1 MSTAEIIDK
10 TTGKILEEFLPSQT
24 IPTLSQILE
33 VSDDA
38 SGNNIINLNNLEVT
52 SLSNASNLIT
62 ISNASLQLGEI
73 TLNSLDSTVQCATL
87 NVLNPSGS
95 IIATIDESGQVVCEL
110 LTLNEDGIQV
120 YSTQAGTL
128 ILGNQKTG
136 LIKVSDGTLTGQIYD
151 TAINPP
157 VIISSGTMNLG
168 QFNPSPATQSPK
180 TIYTFTIP
188 DSQTVNY
195 MDLNIYF
202 QSGQFVSEQGE
213 NYTINFYLSDTNDGA
228 IDTTKCIPLVF
239 TSVNPQTDLSTF
251 NTNNNRIRIVVE
263 NAVSEI
269 YLVFSLTTGNPALLE
284 NAVINYQM
292 TTGNFSYKDI

>member
-10 TTGKILEEFLPSQT
+10 ATGKILEEFLPPVA
-24 IPTLSQILE
+24 IPTLAQVLDTSN
-33 VSDDA
+33 DA
-38 SGNNIINLNNLEVT
+38 SGNSITNLNNLEVT

-62 ISNASLQLGEI
+62 VSNAILQLGEI
-73 TLNSLDSTVQCATL
+73 TLNPLDSIAQCATL

-95 IIATIDESGQVVCEL
+95 IIAGIDESGQVICEVV
-110 LTLNEDGIQV
+110 TLNEDGIQI

-128 ILGNQKTG
+128 ILENQKTS
-136 LIKVSDGTLTGQIYD
+136 LVKVSDGTITGQIYD

-168 QFNPSPATQSPK
+168 QYNPSPATQSPK
-180 TIYTFTIP
+180 TIHTFTIP

-195 MDLNIYF
+195 LDLTMYF

-213 NYTINFYLSDTNDGA
+213 NYTFNFYLSDTNDGA
-228 IDTTKCIPLVF
+228 IDTTKCIPLTF
-239 TSVNPQTDLSTF
+239 TSVNPQVDLSTF
-251 NTNNNRIRIVVE
+251 NNGNNRMRIVVE

-269 YLVFSLTTGNPALLE
+269 YLVFSVSTGNPALLE
-284 NAVINYQM
+284 NAVINYQL
-292 TTGNFSYKDI
+292 TTGNFAYKDI